1 LKLSCRI
8 VSSVSSPCLG
18 FLVADGEAKAKL
30 WCVGIRTLRRKPQ
43 VIKLGKTSRANK
55 LLVGY
60 VGGTEDEEEWVE
72 ISRVRTP
79 QEDVRQVLAGK
90 GGMR

>member
-1 LKLSCRI
+1 M
-8 VSSVSSPCLG
+8 
-18 FLVADGEAKAKL
+18 
-30 WCVGIRTLRRKPQ
+30 GIRTLSRKPQ